1 MNTTTVSSKGQV
13 TLPAALIREQHL
25 KPGTQLYVVA
35 NRDSIVLMPVKGSLS
50 KRLAGA
56 THGLYGDAKAYVEQE
71 RALWTS
77 GD

>member
-13 TLPAALIREQHL
+13 TLPAALIRERHL

-35 NRDSIVLMPVKGSLS
+35 NRDSIVLVPVEGSLS
-50 KRLAGA
+50 ERLAGA
-56 THGLYGDAKAYVEQE
+56 TRGLYGEAETYVEQE

-77 GD
+77 GG

>member
-13 TLPAALIREQHL
+13 TLPAALIRERNL
-25 KPGTQLYVVA
+25 KPGAQLYVVA
-35 NRDSIVLMPVKGSLS
+35 NRDSIVLMPVEGSLS

-56 THGLYGDAKAYVEQE
+56 TRGLYGDAATYVERE